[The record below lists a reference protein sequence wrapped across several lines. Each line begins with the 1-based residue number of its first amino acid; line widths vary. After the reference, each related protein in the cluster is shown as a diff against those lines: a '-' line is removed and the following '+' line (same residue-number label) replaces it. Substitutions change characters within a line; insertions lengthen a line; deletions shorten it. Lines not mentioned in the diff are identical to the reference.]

1 MILCISL
8 NPSLDTSIYLDNF
21 MVGALNRIG
30 NKTDSFAGKGVNVAV
45 ALKRLGEDAQLAG
58 FNFVEDDGLQQKRLT
73 MECVP
78 FNLIQC
84 SGKLRNNIKIITPES
99 LTELNDK
106 STPVSEQNSNEFIAL
121 YKELVK
127 KADVVVFSGSLPQ
140 GLNDNFYIELIKLL
154 PAKTKFVIDCEKKQL
169 IDSLPHNPLLIKPNK
184 FELESALGIHLNTKE
199 DIISAAKTMCVKG
212 AENVIVS
219 LGAEGAVIT
228 NSVDTYYAVSPEVEA
243 VSTVG
248 AGDSMVA
255 AAISA
260 LKKGQPLDEVIKI
273 AVAAGSAAVMT
284 EGTNLFKMR
293 DVDMLLPL
301 IKVKKI

>member
-1 MILCISL
+1 MILSISL

-21 MVGALNRIG
+21 SVGALNRID

-58 FNFVEDDGLQQKRLT
+58 FNFIEDDGMQQKRLT

-78 FNLIQC
+78 FNLIPC
-84 SGKLRNNIKIITPES
+84 AGKLRNNIKIITPDS

-106 STPVSEQNSNEFIAL
+106 STPVSDQNRNDFIAL

-127 KADVVVFSGSLPQ
+127 KASVVVFSGSLPQ
-140 GLNDNFYIELIKLL
+140 GLSENFYLELIKLL
-154 PAKTKFVIDCEKKQL
+154 PAGVRFVIDCERKQL
-169 IDSLPHNPLLIKPNK
+169 IDSLPDKPLLIKPNK
-184 FELESALGIHLNTKE
+184 FELESALGIHLNTIE

-219 LGAEGAVIT
+219 LGAEGAIIT
-228 NSVDTYYAVSPEVEA
+228 NSVETYVAASPEVDA
-243 VSTVG
+243 VSSVG

-255 AAISA
+255 AAICE
-260 LKKGQPLDEVIKI
+260 LRKGSPLDEVIRN
-273 AVAAGSAAVMT
+273 AVAAGTAAVMS

-293 DVDMLLPL
+293 DVEMLLPL
-301 IKVKKI
+301 IKIKKV